1 MLRRIKRYLRYE
13 YLLFMRLRGNP
24 KQIARGVAVG
34 ASINFLPT
42 LGTGVFLAYFLAGL
56 LRTNRTATIMATL
69 AAKAGVPLYYALDI
83 VVGDFLLGY
92 QDEGLWSLT
101 KRSFD
106 WQMVIETGS
115 SLLLGSVVNTL
126 LFGVVNYFIILYGVK
141 KYRNRHTVSE

>member
-24 KQIARGVAVG
+24 LQIARGFAVG

-42 LGTGVFLAYFLAGL
+42 LGAGVFFAYFLAGL
-56 LRTNRTATIMATL
+56 LRTNRTATMMSTL
-69 AAKAGVPLYYALDI
+69 AVKPAFPLLYALNI

-92 QDEGLWSLT
+92 EDEGLWALT

-106 WQMVIETGS
+106 WQMIVHTGFS
-115 SLLLGSVVNTL
+115 FLLGSVVNTL
-126 LFGVVNYFIILYGVK
+126 LFGLVNYYLVLYGVK
-141 KYRNRHTVSE
+141 KYRGSQHV